1 MKIMHKIILTMWIFA
16 FSTAAT
22 AQGDPSQKLLDK
34 LAKKVKS
41 YKNLY
46 IEYTVIVKNKQTE
59 TSSFED
65 GKITSKGNRFKL
77 TSKSADVYCDGTTQW
92 TYLKEDNEVMIS
104 KADSE
109 SDDMVSNPV
118 RFLTGKRKD
127 FKYKYTDK
135 VEEDGEVRSE
145 ISYFPKDLNTPY
157 SYIKLRFD
165 EGKMQPYSIFY
176 AGKDGV
182 DYTVRLK
189 TYMPDA
195 ESPKN
200 EEFVFDPSKYHDI
213 VITDLR

>member
-1 MKIMHKIILTMWIFA
+1 MNKIILTLFA
-16 FSTAAT
+16 FAISVAAA
-22 AQGDPSQKLLDK
+22 AQGGDPSQKLLDQ

-46 IEYTVIVKNKQTE
+46 IEYTIIIKNKQLE
-59 TSSFED
+59 TNSFED
-65 GKITSKGNRFKL
+65 GKITAKGNRFKL
-77 TSKSADVYCDGTTQW
+77 TSKSTDVYCDGQTQW
-92 TYLKEDNEVMIS
+92 TYFKIDNEVLLS

-109 SDDMVSNPV
+109 SDDVMSNPV

-127 FKYKYTDK
+127 FKYKYVDN
-135 VEEDGEVRSE
+135 VEEDGKIRSE
-145 ISYFPKDLNTPY
+145 INYYPKDLKTPY
-157 SYIKLRFD
+157 SYIRLRFD

-176 AGKDGV
+176 SGKDGV

-189 TYMPDA
+189 TYMPNV

-200 EEFVFDPSKYHDI
+200 EEFVFDPSKYPDI